1 MTKLIAFGDSIFEG
15 WDGVK
20 KVGDNQR
27 IPEQVG
33 KELGWEVENWAVGG
47 TKYDTSYTGFPGI
60 LDQHPIAGYD
70 YAMWMY
76 GVNNFGWPDS
86 LDSIKQCLQAG
97 IDKAKTQSPTTK
109 LLVVLPTQ
117 DFRWGG
123 TTLYDINSQFW
134 SQNQLDDTIK
144 EVAQSNGVA
153 FLDWRDDPVITPENC
168 AETLG
173 DGAKGVHPTVDT
185 MAKLA
190 SRIADKLKTM
200 GGTDTPVPSPSP
212 TPVPSP
218 SPTKNTAQLKL
229 AQLTQAS
236 DLLDNL
242 ASNDRLVVDYLNGV
256 DNQIAGVFSTGTIG
270 AQTVA
275 KPDVDTLGREV
286 RNYMFDLFGS
296 IEMYL
301 NSLVKVAN
309 SYGVFDQQTGQATAM
324 VSLTPPTGLTFDSD
338 PDSDPDSDFVGA
350 INALWSTIESTLNN
364 LQSYANEF

>member
-1 MTKLIAFGDSIFEG
+1 MTKLIAFGDSIFAG
-15 WDGVK
+15 WDGTK
-20 KVGDNQR
+20 NVGDNQR
-27 IPEQVG
+27 IPELVG

-47 TKYDTSYTGFPGI
+47 TKYDDSYTGFPGI
-60 LDQHPIAGYD
+60 LDQHPITGYD

-86 LDSIKQCLQAG
+86 LDTIKQCLQVG

-109 LLVVLPTQ
+109 LLVILPTQ

-134 SQNQLDDTIK
+134 SQNQLDDMIK

-173 DGAKGVHPTVDT
+173 DGAKGVHPTVAT

-200 GGTDTPVPSPSP
+200 GGTDNP
-212 TPVPSP
+212 TPSP

-229 AQLTQAS
+229 TRLTQAS
-236 DLLDNL
+236 DLIDNL
-242 ASNDRLVVDYLNGV
+242 ASNNQLVVDYLNGV
-256 DNQIAGVFSTGTIG
+256 DSQIADVFATDTIG

-275 KPDVDTLGREV
+275 KPDANMLGREV

-301 NSLVKVAN
+301 NGLIKMAN
-309 SYGVFDQQTGQATAM
+309 SYGIFDQQTGQAT
-324 VSLTPPTGLTFDSD
+324 
-338 PDSDPDSDFVGA
+338 
-350 INALWSTIESTLNN
+350 
-364 LQSYANEF
+364 

>member
-27 IPEQVG
+27 ILEQVG
-33 KELGWEVENWAVGG
+33 KELGWEVENWAIGG
-47 TKYDTSYTGFPGI
+47 TKYDSSYTGFPGI
-60 LDQHPIAGYD
+60 LDQHPITGYD

-86 LDSIKQCLQAG
+86 LDTIKQCLQNG
-97 IDKAKTQSPTTK
+97 IDKAKSQSPTTK
-109 LLVVLPTQ
+109 LLVILPTQ

-123 TTLYDINSQFW
+123 KTLYDINSQFW

-200 GGTDTPVPSPSP
+200 GGTVSPAPSPSP
-212 TPVPSP
+212 NPAPSP
-218 SPTKNTAQLKL
+218 STTKNTAQLKL
-229 AQLTQAS
+229 TRLTQAS

-242 ASNDRLVVDYLNGV
+242 ESNNKLVVDYLNGI
-256 DNQIAGVFSTGTIG
+256 DSQIASVFATDTIG
-270 AQTVA
+270 AQTVTPPA
-275 KPDVDTLGREV
+275 VETLGREV
-286 RNYMFDLFGS
+286 RNYIFDLFGS
-296 IEMYL
+296 LELYL
-301 NSLVKVAN
+301 NNLIKVAN
-309 SYGVFDQQTGQATAM
+309 SYGVLDPQTGQTTAT
-324 VSLTPPTGLTFDSD
+324 VGLNPPTELTLNSGFIA
-338 PDSDPDSDFVGA
+338 A

-364 LQSYANEF
+364 LQSYANIY

>member
-27 IPEQVG
+27 IPELVG
-33 KELGWEVENWAVGG
+33 KELGWSVENWAIGG
-47 TKYDTSYTGFPGI
+47 TKYDQSYTGFPGI

-76 GVNNFGWPDS
+76 GVNNFGWPGS

-97 IDKAKTQSPTTK
+97 IDKAKSQSTVTQ

-134 SQNQLDDTIK
+134 SQNQLDDMIK
-144 EVAQSNGVA
+144 EVAQQNGVA

-190 SRIADKLKTM
+190 SRIADKLKAM
-200 GGTDTPVPSPSP
+200 GGTDSPAPVPSPS
-212 TPVPSP
+212 SA
-218 SPTKNTAQLKL
+218 KNTAPLKL

-236 DLLDNL
+236 DLLNNL

-256 DNQIAGVFSTGTIG
+256 DNQIAGIFSTGTIG

-275 KPDVDTLGREV
+275 KPDVDTLGRKV

-309 SYGVFDQQTGQATAM
+309 SYGVFDQQTGQATAT
-324 VSLTPPTGLTFDSD
+324 VSLTPPTGLTF
-338 PDSDPDSDFVGA
+338 DSDPDSDFVGA

>member
-33 KELGWEVENWAVGG
+33 KELGWSVENWAIGG
-47 TKYDTSYTGFPGI
+47 TKYDQSYTGFPGI

-70 YAMWMY
+70 YVMWMY

-86 LDSIKQCLQAG
+86 LDTIKQCLQAG
-97 IDKAKTQSPTTK
+97 INKAKSQNPTAK
-109 LLVVLPTQ
+109 LLVILPTQ

-134 SQNQLDDTIK
+134 SQNQLDDMIK
-144 EVAQSNGVA
+144 EVAQQNGVA

-173 DGAKGVHPTVDT
+173 DGAKGVHPTVAT

-200 GGTDTPVPSPSP
+200 GGTSDTP
-212 TPVPSP
+212 TPSP

-229 AQLTQAS
+229 ARLTQAS
-236 DLLDNL
+236 ELLDNL
-242 ASNDRLVVDYLNGV
+242 TSNNKLVVVYLNGIDSQI
-256 DNQIAGVFSTGTIG
+256 DNVFATGTID
-270 AQTVA
+270 AQTVT
-275 KPDVDTLGREV
+275 PPTVETLGREV
-286 RNYMFDLFGS
+286 RNYLFSVFGS

-301 NSLVKVAN
+301 NNLIKVAN
-309 SYGVFDQQTGQATAM
+309 SYGVLDPQTGQATAT
-324 VSLTPPTGLTFDSD
+324 VILTPPTGLTLDSGFMD
-338 PDSDPDSDFVGA
+338 A
-350 INALWSTIESTLNN
+350 INGLWSTVESTLNN
-364 LQSYANEF
+364 LQSYADKF

>member
-1 MTKLIAFGDSIFEG
+1 MAKLIAFGDSIFEG

-27 IPEQVG
+27 IPELVG
-33 KELGWEVENWAVGG
+33 KELGWSVENWAIGG
-47 TKYDTSYTGFPGI
+47 TKYDQSYTGFPGI
-60 LDQHPIAGYD
+60 LDQHPVTGYE

-86 LDSIKQCLQAG
+86 LDTIKQCLQAG
-97 IDKAKTQSPTTK
+97 IDKAKSQSTGTK
-109 LLVVLPTQ
+109 LLVILPTQ

-144 EVAQSNGVA
+144 EVAQQNGVA

-173 DGAKGVHPTVDT
+173 DGAKGVHPTVAT

-200 GGTDTPVPSPSP
+200 AGTSDTP
-212 TPVPSP
+212 TPSP
-218 SPTKNTAQLKL
+218 SPTKNIAQLKL
-229 AQLTQAS
+229 ARLTQVS

-242 ASNDRLVVDYLNGV
+242 ANNNQLAVDYLNAI
-256 DNQIAGVFSTGTIG
+256 DSQIDGIFATGTTGTID

-275 KPDVDTLGREV
+275 KPDVAMLGREV
-286 RNYMFDLFGS
+286 RNYMFYLFGS
-296 IEMYL
+296 LEMYL
-301 NSLVKVAN
+301 NNLIKVAN
-309 SYGVFDQQTGQATAM
+309 SYGVLDQQTGQATATVVLM
-324 VSLTPPTGLTFDSD
+324 PPTGLTLDSSFMD
-338 PDSDPDSDFVGA
+338 A
-350 INALWSTIESTLNN
+350 INALWSTIESTLND

>member
-47 TKYDTSYTGFPGI
+47 TKYDQSYTGFPGI

-86 LDSIKQCLQAG
+86 LDTIKQCLQNG
-97 IDKAKTQSPTTK
+97 IDKAKSQSAKTK
-109 LLVVLPTQ
+109 ILVILPTQ

-123 TTLYDINSQFW
+123 KTLYDINSQFW
-134 SQNQLDDTIK
+134 SQNQLDDMIK
-144 EVAQSNGVA
+144 EVAQKNGVA
-153 FLDWRDDPVITPENC
+153 FLDWRDDPVITPENA

-173 DGAKGVHPTVDT
+173 DGAKGVHPTVAT

-190 SRIADKLKTM
+190 SRIADKLKAM
-200 GGTDTPVPSPSP
+200 AGTSDTP
-212 TPVPSP
+212 TPSP

-236 DLLDNL
+236 NLLDNL
-242 ASNDRLVVDYLNGV
+242 ANNDQLVIDYLNGI
-256 DNQIAGVFSTGTIG
+256 DSQIDSVFATGTID

-275 KPDVDTLGREV
+275 KPDADTLSRKV
-286 RNYMFDLFGS
+286 RNYMFNLFGS
-296 IEMYL
+296 LEMYL
-301 NSLVKVAN
+301 NNLIKVAN
-309 SYGVFDQQTGQATAM
+309 SYGILDPQTGQATAT
-324 VSLTPPTGLTFDSD
+324 VILTPPTGLTL
-338 PDSDPDSDFVGA
+338 DSDFMDA
-350 INALWSTIESTLNN
+350 INAIWSTIESTLND

>member
-27 IPEQVG
+27 IPELVG
-33 KELGWEVENWAVGG
+33 MELGWSVENWAIGG
-47 TKYDTSYTGFPGI
+47 TKYDQSYIGFPGI

-86 LDSIKQCLQAG
+86 LDTIKQCLQTG
-97 IDKAKTQSPTTK
+97 IDKAKAQNPTAK
-109 LLVVLPTQ
+109 LLVILPTQ

-123 TTLYDINSQFW
+123 TTLYDINGQFW
-134 SQNQLDDTIK
+134 SQNQLDDMIK
-144 EVAQSNGVA
+144 EVAQQNGVA

-173 DGAKGVHPTVDT
+173 DGAKGVHPTADT
-185 MAKLA
+185 MTKLA

-200 GGTDTPVPSPSP
+200 GDTDNPAPAPSPSP
-212 TPVPSP
+212 V
-218 SPTKNTAQLKL
+218 KNTTQLKL

-236 DLLDNL
+236 ELIDNL
-242 ASNDRLVVDYLNGV
+242 SSNDKLVVDYLNGV
-256 DNQIAGVFSTGTIG
+256 DSQIASVFATDTIG

-275 KPDVDTLGREV
+275 KPSVETLGREV

-301 NSLVKVAN
+301 NSLIKVAN
-309 SYGVFDQQTGQATAM
+309 SYGVLDLQTGQATAT
-324 VSLTPPTGLTFDSD
+324 VILTPPTGLTIDSNFMD
-338 PDSDPDSDFVGA
+338 A
-350 INALWSTIESTLNN
+350 INSLWSTIESTLNN
-364 LQSYANEF
+364 LQSYANNY

>member
-27 IPEQVG
+27 IPELVA
-33 KELGWEVENWAVGG
+33 KELGWEVENWAISG
-47 TKYDTSYTGFPGI
+47 TKYDQSYTGFPGI
-60 LDQHPIAGYD
+60 LDQHPINGYD

-86 LDSIKQCLQAG
+86 LDAIKQCLQAG
-97 IDKAKTQSPTTK
+97 INKAKVQNPTAK

-153 FLDWRDDPVITPENC
+153 FLDWRDNPVITPENC

-190 SRIADKLKTM
+190 SRIADKLKAM
-200 GGTDTPVPSPSP
+200 AGTSDTPIPSPSP
-212 TPVPSP
+212 S
-218 SPTKNTAQLKL
+218 STKNMAQLKL
-229 AQLTQAS
+229 ARLTQAS
-236 DLLDNL
+236 ELLDNL
-242 ASNDRLVVDYLNGV
+242 ASNDKLAVDYLNGV
-256 DNQIAGVFSTGTIG
+256 DSQLDNVFATGTID

-275 KPDVDTLGREV
+275 PPAVTALGREV

-309 SYGVFDQQTGQATAM
+309 SYGVLDQQTGQATAT
-324 VSLTPPTGLTFDSD
+324 VVLTPPTGLTLN
-338 PDSDPDSDFVGA
+338 SDFMDA

>member
-33 KELGWEVENWAVGG
+33 KELGWEVENWAIGG
-47 TKYDTSYTGFPGI
+47 TKYDSSYTGFPGI

-86 LDSIKQCLQAG
+86 LDTIKQCLQAG
-97 IDKAKTQSPTTK
+97 IDKAKSQNPTAK
-109 LLVVLPTQ
+109 LLVILPTQ

-134 SQNQLDDTIK
+134 SQNQLDDMIK
-144 EVAQSNGVA
+144 EVAQQNGVA

-190 SRIADKLKTM
+190 IRIADKLKTM
-200 GGTDTPVPSPSP
+200 GGTSDTPAPSPA
-212 TPVPSP
+212 
-218 SPTKNTAQLKL
+218 PTKNTVQLKL
-229 AQLTQAS
+229 ARLTQAS
-236 DLLDNL
+236 ELLDNL
-242 ASNDRLVVDYLNGV
+242 ASNNKLVVDYLNGIDSQI
-256 DNQIAGVFSTGTIG
+256 DNVFATGTIN
-270 AQTVA
+270 AQTVT
-275 KPDVDTLGREV
+275 PPTVETLGREV
-286 RNYMFDLFGS
+286 RNYLFSVFGS
-296 IEMYL
+296 LEMYL
-301 NSLVKVAN
+301 NNLIKVAN
-309 SYGVFDQQTGQATAM
+309 SYGIFDQQTGKATAT
-324 VSLTPPTGLTFDSD
+324 VALTPPTGLTLDSNFMD
-338 PDSDPDSDFVGA
+338 A
-350 INALWSTIESTLNN
+350 INGLWSTIESTLNS

>member
-1 MTKLIAFGDSIFEG
+1 MAKLIAFGDSIFEG

-27 IPEQVG
+27 IPELVG
-33 KELGWEVENWAVGG
+33 KELGWEVENWAISG
-47 TKYDTSYTGFPGI
+47 TKYDNSYTGFPGI
-60 LDQHPIAGYD
+60 LDQHPITGYD

-86 LDSIKQCLQAG
+86 LDTIKQCLQAG
-97 IDKAKTQSPTTK
+97 IEKAKTQSPTTK
-109 LLVVLPTQ
+109 LLVILPTQ

-123 TTLYDINSQFW
+123 TTLYDVNSQFW
-134 SQNQLDDTIK
+134 SQNQLDDLIQ
-144 EVAQSNGVA
+144 EVAQQNGVA

-190 SRIADKLKTM
+190 SRIADKLKAM
-200 GGTDTPVPSPSP
+200 GDTDTPAPA
-212 TPVPSP
+212 PSP

-229 AQLTQAS
+229 ARLTQAS
-236 DLLDNL
+236 ELLDNL
-242 ASNDRLVVDYLNGV
+242 GSNNKLVVDYLNGI
-256 DNQIAGVFSTGTIG
+256 DSQIASIFATGTIG

-275 KPDVDTLGREV
+275 KPDVEKLGREV

-338 PDSDPDSDFVGA
+338 PDSDFVGA

>member
-47 TKYDTSYTGFPGI
+47 TKYDNSYTGFPGI
-60 LDQHPIAGYD
+60 LDQHPITGYD
-70 YAMWMY
+70 YAIWMY
-76 GVNNFGWPDS
+76 GVNNFGWPGS

-97 IDKAKTQSPTTK
+97 IDKTKSQSTVTK

-134 SQNQLDDTIK
+134 SQNQLDDMIK
-144 EVAQSNGVA
+144 EVAQQNGVA
-153 FLDWRDDPVITPENC
+153 FLDWRDDPVITPDNC

-173 DGAKGVHPTVDT
+173 DGAKGVHPTVAT

-200 GGTDTPVPSPSP
+200 GGTGNPA
-212 TPVPSP
+212 PSP

-236 DLLDNL
+236 DLIDNL
-242 ASNDRLVVDYLNGV
+242 ASNDQLVVDYLNGV
-256 DNQIAGVFSTGTIG
+256 DNQIDGVFATGTIG

-275 KPDVDTLGREV
+275 KPDANTLGREV

-296 IEMYL
+296 LEMYL
-301 NSLVKVAN
+301 NSLIKVAN
-309 SYGVFDQQTGQATAM
+309 SYGVFDQQTGQATAT
-324 VSLTPPTGLTFDSD
+324 VILTPPTGLTLDSNFM
-338 PDSDPDSDFVGA
+338 DS
-350 INALWSTIESTLNN
+350 INALWSTIESTLND

>member
-27 IPEQVG
+27 IPELVG
-33 KELGWEVENWAVGG
+33 KELGWSVENWAIGG
-47 TKYDTSYTGFPGI
+47 TKYDQSYTGFPGI
-60 LDQHPIAGYD
+60 LDQHPITGYD

-76 GVNNFGWPDS
+76 GVNNFGWPGS
-86 LDSIKQCLQAG
+86 LDSIKQCLQSG
-97 IDKAKTQSPTTK
+97 IDKAKSQSPTTN
-109 LLVVLPTQ
+109 LLVILPTQ

-144 EVAQSNGVA
+144 EVAQQNGVA
-153 FLDWRDDPVITPENC
+153 FLDWRDDPVITPDNC

-200 GGTDTPVPSPSP
+200 GGTSDTP
-212 TPVPSP
+212 TPIPDKH
-218 SPTKNTAQLKL
+218 TKNYTELKL
-229 AQLTQAS
+229 TRLTDGS
-236 DLLDNL
+236 GLLDNL
-242 ASNDRLVVDYLNGV
+242 ADNDQKVVDYLNGI
-256 DNQIAGVFSTGTIG
+256 DSQISMVFATGKIG
-270 AQTVA
+270 AKVIA
-275 KPDVDTLGREV
+275 KPETTTLNRTA
-286 RNYMFDLFGS
+286 RNYLFSVFGS
-296 IEMYL
+296 IEAYL
-301 NSLVKVAN
+301 NQLVKTAN
-309 SYGVFDQQTGQATAM
+309 SYGVLDPQTGQATAT
-324 VSLTPPTGLTFDSD
+324 VILTPPTGLTL
-338 PDSDPDSDFVGA
+338 DSDFMDA

>member
-1 MTKLIAFGDSIFEG
+1 MAKLIAFGDSIFEG

-20 KVGDNQR
+20 RVGDNQR
-27 IPEQVG
+27 IPELVG
-33 KELGWEVENWAVGG
+33 KELGWSVENWAIGG
-47 TKYDTSYTGFPGI
+47 TKYDSSYTGFPGI
-60 LDQHPIAGYD
+60 LDQHPITGYD
-70 YAMWMY
+70 YAMWMF

-86 LDSIKQCLQAG
+86 FDTIKQCLQNG
-97 IDKAKTQSPTTK
+97 IDKAKSQNPTAK
-109 LLVVLPTQ
+109 LLVILPTQ

-134 SQNQLDDTIK
+134 SQNQLDDMIQ
-144 EVAQSNGVA
+144 EVAQKNGVA
-153 FLDWRDDPVITPENC
+153 FLDWRDKPVITPENC

-200 GGTDTPVPSPSP
+200 GGTANPAPS
-212 TPVPSP
+212 PSP
-218 SPTKNTAQLKL
+218 SPTKNTTQLKL
-229 AQLTQAS
+229 DRLTQAS
-236 DLLDNL
+236 ELLDNL
-242 ASNDRLVVDYLNGV
+242 ASNDQLVVDYLNGI
-256 DNQIAGVFSTGTIG
+256 DSQIASIFAIGTIG
-270 AQTVA
+270 AQIVA
-275 KPDVDTLGREV
+275 KPDVEKLGREV

-301 NSLVKVAN
+301 NSLIKVAN
-309 SYGVFDQQTGQATAM
+309 SYGVLDLQTGQATAT
-324 VSLTPPTGLTFDSD
+324 VILTPPTELNLDSIID
-338 PDSDPDSDFVGA
+338 A

>member
-27 IPEQVG
+27 IPELVG
-33 KELGWEVENWAVGG
+33 KELGWEVENWAIGG
-47 TKYDTSYTGFPGI
+47 TKYDQSYTGFPGI
-60 LDQHPIAGYD
+60 LDQHPITGYD

-76 GVNNFGWPDS
+76 GVNNFGWPGS

-97 IDKAKTQSPTTK
+97 IDKAKSQSTGTK

-134 SQNQLDDTIK
+134 SQNQLDDMIK

-173 DGAKGVHPTVDT
+173 DGAKGVHPTVTT

-200 GGTDTPVPSPSP
+200 GGTDNP
-212 TPVPSP
+212 TPSP

-229 AQLTQAS
+229 TRLTQAS
-236 DLLDNL
+236 DLIDNL
-242 ASNDRLVVDYLNGV
+242 ASNNQLVVDYLNGV
-256 DNQIAGVFSTGTIG
+256 DSQIADVFATDTIS
-270 AQTVA
+270 AQTVT
-275 KPDVDTLGREV
+275 KPDTNMLGREV

-301 NSLVKVAN
+301 NGLIKMAN
-309 SYGVFDQQTGQATAM
+309 SYGIFDQQTGQATATVVLM
-324 VSLTPPTGLTFDSD
+324 PPTGLTLN
-338 PDSDPDSDFVGA
+338 SDFVDA

>member
-27 IPEQVG
+27 IPELVG
-33 KELGWEVENWAVGG
+33 KELGWSVENWAIGG
-47 TKYDTSYTGFPGI
+47 TKYDQSYTGFPGI

-86 LDSIKQCLQAG
+86 LDTIKQCLQVG

-109 LLVVLPTQ
+109 LLVILPTQ

-134 SQNQLDDTIK
+134 SQNQLDDMIK
-144 EVAQSNGVA
+144 EVAQQNGVA

-173 DGAKGVHPTVDT
+173 DGAKGVHPTVAT

-200 GGTDTPVPSPSP
+200 GGTSDTP
-212 TPVPSP
+212 TPSP

-229 AQLTQAS
+229 ARLTQAS
-236 DLLDNL
+236 ELLDNL
-242 ASNDRLVVDYLNGV
+242 TSNNKLVVVYLNGIDSQI
-256 DNQIAGVFSTGTIG
+256 DNVFATGTID
-270 AQTVA
+270 AQTVT
-275 KPDVDTLGREV
+275 PPTVETLGREV
-286 RNYMFDLFGS
+286 RNYLFSVFGS

-301 NSLVKVAN
+301 NNLIKVAN
-309 SYGVFDQQTGQATAM
+309 SYGIFDQQTGQATAT
-324 VSLTPPTGLTFDSD
+324 VALAPPTGLTL
-338 PDSDPDSDFVGA
+338 DSDFMDA

-364 LQSYANEF
+364 LQSYVNVF

>member
-27 IPEQVG
+27 IPELVG
-33 KELGWEVENWAVGG
+33 KEMGWSVENWAIGG
-47 TKYDTSYTGFPGI
+47 TKYDDSYTGFPGI
-60 LDQHPIAGYD
+60 LDQHPITGYD

-86 LDSIKQCLQAG
+86 LDTIKQCLQNG
-97 IDKAKTQSPTTK
+97 IDKAKSQSPTTQ

-134 SQNQLDDTIK
+134 SQNQLDDMIK

-153 FLDWRDDPVITPENC
+153 FLDWRDDPVITPENA

-185 MAKLA
+185 MDKLA

-200 GGTDTPVPSPSP
+200 GGTSDTP
-212 TPVPSP
+212 TPSP

-229 AQLTQAS
+229 ARLTQAS
-236 DLLDNL
+236 DLLSNL
-242 ASNDRLVVDYLNGV
+242 SSNDQLAVDYLNAV
-256 DNQIAGVFSTGTIG
+256 DRQIDGIFATGTID

-275 KPDVDTLGREV
+275 KPDMDTLGREV
-286 RNYMFDLFGS
+286 RNYMFNLFGS
-296 IEMYL
+296 LEMYL
-301 NSLVKVAN
+301 NNLIKVAN
-309 SYGVFDQQTGQATAM
+309 SYGVLDQQTGQATAT
-324 VSLTPPTGLTFDSD
+324 VSLTPPTGLTIDSGFV
-338 PDSDPDSDFVGA
+338 DS

-364 LQSYANEF
+364 LQSYANIF

>member
-27 IPEQVG
+27 IPELVG
-33 KELGWEVENWAVGG
+33 KELGWEVENWAIGG

-70 YAMWMY
+70 YAMWMF

-86 LDSIKQCLQAG
+86 LDTIKQCLQNG
-97 IDKAKTQSPTTK
+97 IDKAKSQNPTAK
-109 LLVVLPTQ
+109 LLVILPTQ

-134 SQNQLDDTIK
+134 SQNQLDDMIQ
-144 EVAQSNGVA
+144 EVAQKNGVA
-153 FLDWRDDPVITPENC
+153 FLDWRDNPVITPENC

-200 GGTDTPVPSPSP
+200 GGTANPAPS
-212 TPVPSP
+212 PSP
-218 SPTKNTAQLKL
+218 SPTKNTTQLKL
-229 AQLTQAS
+229 ARLTQAS
-236 DLLDNL
+236 ELLDNL
-242 ASNDRLVVDYLNGV
+242 GSNNKLVVDYLNGI
-256 DNQIAGVFSTGTIG
+256 DSQIASIFATGTIG

-275 KPDVDTLGREV
+275 QPAVDTLGREV

-296 IEMYL
+296 LEMYL
-301 NSLVKVAN
+301 NNLIKVAN
-309 SYGVFDQQTGQATAM
+309 SYGVFDQQTGQATATVALM
-324 VSLTPPTGLTFDSD
+324 PPTGLTLDSSFMD
-338 PDSDPDSDFVGA
+338 A

-364 LQSYANEF
+364 LQSYAIEF

>member
-27 IPEQVG
+27 IPELVG
-33 KELGWEVENWAVGG
+33 KELGWSVENWAIGG
-47 TKYDTSYTGFPGI
+47 TKYDQSYTGFPGI
-60 LDQHPIAGYD
+60 LDQHPITGYD
-70 YAMWMY
+70 YAMWMF

-86 LDSIKQCLQAG
+86 LDTIKQCLQAG
-97 IDKAKTQSPTTK
+97 INKAKSQNPTAK
-109 LLVVLPTQ
+109 LLVILPTQ

-123 TTLYDINSQFW
+123 KTLYDINSQFW
-134 SQNQLDDTIK
+134 SQTQLDDLIQ
-144 EVAQSNGVA
+144 EVAQQNGVA

-173 DGAKGVHPTVDT
+173 DGANGVHPTVAT

-200 GGTDTPVPSPSP
+200 GGTSDTPAPAPA
-212 TPVPSP
+212 
-218 SPTKNTAQLKL
+218 PTKNTAQLKL
-229 AQLTQAS
+229 ARLTQAS

-242 ASNDRLVVDYLNGV
+242 TSNNKLVVNYLNGINSQI
-256 DNQIAGVFSTGTIG
+256 DNVFVTGTID
-270 AQTVA
+270 AQTVT
-275 KPDVDTLGREV
+275 PPTVETLGREV
-286 RNYMFDLFGS
+286 RNYLFSVFGS

-301 NSLVKVAN
+301 NNLIKVAN
-309 SYGVFDQQTGQATAM
+309 SYGIFDQQTGQATAT
-324 VSLTPPTGLTFDSD
+324 VALAPPTGLTL
-338 PDSDPDSDFVGA
+338 DSDFMDA
-350 INALWSTIESTLNN
+350 INALWSTVESKLNN

>member
-33 KELGWEVENWAVGG
+33 KELGWSVENWAIGG
-47 TKYDTSYTGFPGI
+47 TKYDDSYTGFPGI
-60 LDQHPIAGYD
+60 LDQHPVTGYD

-76 GVNNFGWPDS
+76 GVNNFGWPGS

-97 IDKAKTQSPTTK
+97 IDKAKSQSPTTQ

-134 SQNQLDDTIK
+134 SQNQLDDMIK
-144 EVAQSNGVA
+144 EVARQNGVA
-153 FLDWRDDPVITPENC
+153 FLDWRDNPVITPENC

-173 DGAKGVHPTVDT
+173 DGAKGVHPTVAT

-200 GGTDTPVPSPSP
+200 GGTGNPA
-212 TPVPSP
+212 PSP

-229 AQLTQAS
+229 ARLTQAS
-236 DLLDNL
+236 DLIDNL
-242 ASNDRLVVDYLNGV
+242 ASNDQLVVNYLNGV
-256 DNQIAGVFSTGTIG
+256 DNQIADVFATGTIG

-275 KPDVDTLGREV
+275 KPDADTLGREV

-296 IEMYL
+296 LEMYL
-301 NSLVKVAN
+301 NGLIKVAN
-309 SYGVFDQQTGQATAM
+309 SYGVLDQQTGQATAT
-324 VSLTPPTGLTFDSD
+324 VALTPPTGLTL
-338 PDSDPDSDFVGA
+338 DSDFVDA
-350 INALWSTIESTLNN
+350 INALWSTIESMLNN

>member
-27 IPEQVG
+27 IPELVG
-33 KELGWEVENWAVGG
+33 KELGWSVENWAIGG
-47 TKYDTSYTGFPGI
+47 TKYDSSYTGFPGI

-86 LDSIKQCLQAG
+86 LDTIKQCLQAG
-97 IDKAKTQSPTTK
+97 INKAKSQNPTAK
-109 LLVVLPTQ
+109 LLVILPTQ

-134 SQNQLDDTIK
+134 SQNQLDDMIK
-144 EVAQSNGVA
+144 EVAQQNGVA
-153 FLDWRDDPVITPENC
+153 FLDWREDPVITPENC

-173 DGAKGVHPTVDT
+173 DGAKGVHPTVAT

-190 SRIADKLKTM
+190 SRIADKLKVMVDTS
-200 GGTDTPVPSPSP
+200 DTPLPTPSP
-212 TPVPSP
+212 TP
-218 SPTKNTAQLKL
+218 SPTTNVAQLKL

-236 DLLDNL
+236 ELIDNL
-242 ASNDRLVVDYLNGV
+242 ASNDKLAVDYLNGI
-256 DNQIAGVFSTGTIG
+256 DSQIASIFATGTIG

-275 KPDVDTLGREV
+275 KPDVEKLGREV

-296 IEMYL
+296 LEMYL
-301 NSLVKVAN
+301 NSLIKVAN
-309 SYGVFDQQTGQATAM
+309 SYGVLDLQTGQATAT
-324 VSLTPPTGLTFDSD
+324 VLLTPPTELNLDSIID
-338 PDSDPDSDFVGA
+338 A
-350 INALWSTIESTLNN
+350 INALWSTIESTLND
-364 LQSYANEF
+364 LQSYLNEF

>member
-33 KELGWEVENWAVGG
+33 KELGWSVENWAIGG
-47 TKYDTSYTGFPGI
+47 TKYDDSYTGFPGI
-60 LDQHPIAGYD
+60 LDQHPITGYD

-76 GVNNFGWPDS
+76 GVNNFGWPGS
-86 LDSIKQCLQAG
+86 LDSIKQCLQSG
-97 IDKAKTQSPTTK
+97 IDKAKSQSPTTN
-109 LLVVLPTQ
+109 LLVILPTQ

-144 EVAQSNGVA
+144 EVAQQNGVA
-153 FLDWRDDPVITPENC
+153 FLDWRDDPVITPENA

-200 GGTDTPVPSPSP
+200 GGTSDTP
-212 TPVPSP
+212 TPSP

-229 AQLTQAS
+229 ARLTQAS

-242 ASNDRLVVDYLNGV
+242 ANNNQLAVDYLNAI
-256 DNQIAGVFSTGTIG
+256 DSQIDGIFSTGTID

-275 KPDVDTLGREV
+275 KPDVAMLGREV

-301 NSLVKVAN
+301 NGLIKMAN
-309 SYGVFDQQTGQATAM
+309 S
-324 VSLTPPTGLTFDSD
+324 
-338 PDSDPDSDFVGA
+338 
-350 INALWSTIESTLNN
+350 
-364 LQSYANEF
+364 

>member
-33 KELGWEVENWAVGG
+33 KELGWEVENWAIGG

-76 GVNNFGWPDS
+76 GVNNFGWPGT
-86 LDSIKQCLQAG
+86 LDSIKQCLQNG
-97 IDKAKTQSPTTK
+97 IDKAKSQSPTTK
-109 LLVVLPTQ
+109 LLVILPTQ

-123 TTLYDINSQFW
+123 KTLYDINSQFW

-153 FLDWRDDPVITPENC
+153 FFDWRDDPVITPENA

-200 GGTDTPVPSPSP
+200 GGTINPAPSPSP
-212 TPVPSP
+212 NPAPSNPAPSP

-229 AQLTQAS
+229 DRLTDGS
-236 DLLDNL
+236 GLLDNL
-242 ASNDRLVVDYLNGV
+242 ADNDQRVVDYLNGI
-256 DNQIAGVFSTGTIG
+256 DSQISTVFATGKIC
-270 AQTVA
+270 AKVVA
-275 KPDVDTLGREV
+275 KPETTALNRTA
-286 RNYMFDLFGS
+286 RNYLFSVFGS
-296 IEMYL
+296 IEDYI
-301 NSLVKVAN
+301 NQLVKTAN
-309 SYGVFDQQTGQATAM
+309 SYGVLDPQTGQTTAI
-324 VSLTPPTGLTFDSD
+324 VALNPPTKLKLN
-338 PDSDPDSDFVGA
+338 SDFIAA
-350 INALWSTIESTLNN
+350 INALWSTIETTLNN

>member
-27 IPEQVG
+27 IPELVG
-33 KELGWEVENWAVGG
+33 KELGWSVENWAIGG
-47 TKYDTSYTGFPGI
+47 TKYDQSYTGFPGI

-86 LDSIKQCLQAG
+86 LDSIKQCLQVG

-109 LLVVLPTQ
+109 LLVILPTQ

-134 SQNQLDDTIK
+134 SQNQLDDMIK
-144 EVAQSNGVA
+144 EVAQQNGVA

-173 DGAKGVHPTVDT
+173 DGARGVHPTVAT

-200 GGTDTPVPSPSP
+200 GGTSDTPA
-212 TPVPSP
+212 PSP

-229 AQLTQAS
+229 ARITQAS
-236 DLLDNL
+236 ELLDNL
-242 ASNDRLVVDYLNGV
+242 ASNDKLAVDYLNGI
-256 DNQIAGVFSTGTIG
+256 DSQIASIFATGTIG
-270 AQTVA
+270 AQTVS
-275 KPDVDTLGREV
+275 KPDVAVAKSDVETLGREV

-296 IEMYL
+296 LEMYL
-301 NSLVKVAN
+301 NSLIKVAN
-309 SYGVFDQQTGQATAM
+309 SYGVLDLQTGQATAT
-324 VSLTPPTGLTFDSD
+324 VILTPPTELNLDSIID
-338 PDSDPDSDFVGA
+338 A